1 MADFKFELNTAG
13 VKDLLRSPE
22 MMEICKGYADAALLR
37 LGDGYEVTTMT
48 GKNRAI
54 ASVAAV
60 SKDAYR
66 ENLEDNSILKAVF
79 GS

>member
-1 MADFKFELNTAG
+1 MADFKFELNTSG
-13 VKDLLRSPE
+13 VKDLMRSPE
-22 MMEICKGYADAALLR
+22 MMEICKGYADAALQK

-54 ASVAAV
+54 ASVSAV